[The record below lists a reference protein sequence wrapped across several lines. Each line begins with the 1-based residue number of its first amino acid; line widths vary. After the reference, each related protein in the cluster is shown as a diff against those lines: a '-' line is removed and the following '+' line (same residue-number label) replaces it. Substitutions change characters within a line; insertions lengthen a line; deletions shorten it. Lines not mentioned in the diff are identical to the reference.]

1 MDNLN
6 EEAKVVKSGNG
17 QSEIMYSLS
26 PDDLSVSVM
35 ITNTDIT
42 GGKKYIEEN
51 FIVVGNK

>member
-1 MDNLN
+1 
-6 EEAKVVKSGNG
+6 
-17 QSEIMYSLS
+17 MYTLS

-35 ITNTDIT
+35 ITNTDKT